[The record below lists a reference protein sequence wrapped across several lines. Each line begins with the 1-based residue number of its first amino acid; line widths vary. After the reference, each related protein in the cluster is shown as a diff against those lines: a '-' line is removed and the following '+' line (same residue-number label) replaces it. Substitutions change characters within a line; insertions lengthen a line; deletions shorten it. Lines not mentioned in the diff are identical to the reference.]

1 MSYQILELC
10 KVSVGRPDMVK
21 AGYAPFTFE
30 PAVIYPATIA
40 RILEVLKDGSLPTEL
55 IDKKLNPDVDPRSA
69 ALMHRSRIKAIP
81 EEAWDLALKPRSEFT
96 DSPDDAA
103 LVAMRADALEAARL
117 WFTRALKN
125 EVGKPVG
132 IHILRDD
139 DYRL

>member
-1 MSYQILELC
+1 MAYEILKLC
-10 KVSVGRPDMVK
+10 KVAQRADMK
-21 AGYAPFTFE
+21 AAGYEPFVFE

-40 RILEVLKDGSLPTEL
+40 RIKQVLKDGSLPTEL
-55 IDKKLNPDVDPRSA
+55 IDKNLNPDVDPRSA
-69 ALMHRSRIKAIP
+69 ALMHRSRIRAIP

-96 DSPDDAA
+96 DSPDDAGL
-103 LVAMRADALEAARL
+103 LVIRADALEAARL

-132 IHILRDD
+132 VHILKDD

>member
-1 MSYQILELC
+1 MSYDVLDFC
-10 KVSVGRPDMVK
+10 KVAERPDMK
-21 AGYAPFTFE
+21 AVGYEPFAFE

-40 RILEVLKDGSLPTEL
+40 RILEVLADGSLPTEL
-55 IDKKLNPDVDPRSA
+55 IDKNLNPDVDPRSA

-81 EEAWDLALKPRSEFT
+81 EEAWALALKPRSEFA

-103 LVAMRADALEAARL
+103 LLGIRADALEAARL

-132 IHILRDD
+132 VHILKDE